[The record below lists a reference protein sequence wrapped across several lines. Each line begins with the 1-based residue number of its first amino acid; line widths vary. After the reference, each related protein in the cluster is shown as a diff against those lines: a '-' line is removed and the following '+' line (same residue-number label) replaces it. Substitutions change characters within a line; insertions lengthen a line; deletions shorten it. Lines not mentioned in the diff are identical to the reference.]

1 MKKAIIALGLVM
13 VMFFGVSYVYAQE
26 QSDPPRHGWMHGE
39 KSWGQ
44 GKRLNLT
51 PEQKAKFQELRRK
64 FIVENAQLI
73 GALVAK
79 RLELKSLWTDPKADS
94 GAILAK
100 ERELRDLKNR
110 MKDKIVQ
117 YRLEARNSL
126 TPEQIEKLG
135 MMGGMGFGFGRGFH
149 HHHGQGMGRHG
160 MWQ

>member
-1 MKKAIIALGLVM
+1 MKKAIIGLGLVM
-13 VMFFGVSYVYAQE
+13 VMFLGVSYVYAQE
-26 QSDPPRHGWMHGE
+26 QGNPPRRGSMHGE

-51 PEQKAKFQELRRK
+51 PEQKARFQELRRK
-64 FIVENAQLI
+64 FIGENAQLI
-73 GALVAK
+73 GGLVAK
-79 RLELKSLWTDPKADS
+79 RLELRSLWTDPKADS
-94 GAILAK
+94 RAILAK

-110 MKDKIVQ
+110 VKDKIVQ

-149 HHHGQGMGRHG
+149 HHHGQGMGHSG
-160 MWQ
+160 M

>member
-1 MKKAIIALGLVM
+1 MKKAMIVLGLVM
-13 VMFFGVSYVYAQE
+13 VMLWGVSYVYAQE

-64 FIVENAQLI
+64 FIGENAQLI

-79 RLELKSLWTDPKADS
+79 RLELRSLWTDPKADS
-94 GAILAK
+94 QAILAK
-100 ERELRDLKNR
+100 ERELRGLQNR

-135 MMGGMGFGFGRGFH
+135 LIGGMGCRGIMG
-149 HHHGQGMGRHG
+149 HGWGMGHPG